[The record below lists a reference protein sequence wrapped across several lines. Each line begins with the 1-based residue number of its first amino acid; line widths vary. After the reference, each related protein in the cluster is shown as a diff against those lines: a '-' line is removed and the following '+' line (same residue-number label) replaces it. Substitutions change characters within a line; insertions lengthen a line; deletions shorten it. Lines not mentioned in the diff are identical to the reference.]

1 MRVTVLTGGT
11 SAERD
16 VALASAVQVI
26 GALRSRG
33 HEVAV
38 VDTARGYIPET
49 DESALLSAT
58 VGTQPPPSSQ
68 LQALERGLL
77 LSGLANLAAVRD
89 ADVLFLAL
97 HGGRGEDGTLQTLLE
112 MVGVPYT
119 GSGRLGSAMA
129 MDKDISKRLFE
140 KAGVPTAPWVM
151 APAARDR
158 VERDFGWPVVVK
170 PSKQGS
176 TVGLT
181 VVKAAGEFED
191 ALILAREYDD
201 EVMIEQFVPGR
212 ELTVG
217 ILEGRAL
224 AIGEIIPRHEIFDY
238 ECKYTPGMSQEIF
251 PADLSHGISKEC
263 ARLGLLAHEA
273 LKLGGYSRV
282 DFRLTP
288 AGDLFCLEVNTLPGM
303 TATSLLPQSAR
314 AVGIEFPELCE
325 RICKVARRG
334 RIENFS

>member
-16 VALASAVQVI
+16 VAIASAVQVVA
-26 GALRSRG
+26 ALRTRG

-38 VDTARGYIPET
+38 VDTARGYIPES
-49 DESALLSAT
+49 DESHLLSAV
-58 VGTQPPPSSQ
+58 VGTKPPSISE
-68 LQALERGLL
+68 LRALERGLL

-97 HGGRGEDGTLQTLLE
+97 HGGRGEDGTIQTLLE

-140 KAGVPTAPWVM
+140 TAGVPTAPWVM
-151 APAARDR
+151 APAA
-158 VERDFGWPVVVK
+158 VSQIERDFGWPVVVK

-176 TVGLT
+176 TVGLS
-181 VVKAAGEFED
+181 VVKRAAEYD
-191 ALILAREYDD
+191 SAVALAQQYDD
-201 EVMIEQFVPGR
+201 EVMIAQFVPGR

-217 ILEGRAL
+217 VLEGRAL
-224 AIGEIIPRHEIFDY
+224 AVGEIIPRHEIFDY

-251 PADLSHGISKEC
+251 PAELPPAVTEEC
-263 ARLGLLAHEA
+263 GRLGLLAHEA

-288 AGDLFCLEVNTLPGM
+288 DGDLVCLEVNTLPGM
-303 TATSLLPQSAR
+303 TATSLLPQAAR

-325 RICKVARRG
+325 RICRVARRG
-334 RIENFS
+334 RVEDLS

>member
-16 VALASAVQVI
+16 VAIASAVQVVA
-26 GALRSRG
+26 ALRARG

-49 DESALLSAT
+49 DEVALLSGT
-58 VGTQPPPSSQ
+58 VGTEPPSIAQ

-77 LSGLANLAAVRD
+77 LSGLANLAVVRD

-97 HGGRGEDGTLQTLLE
+97 HGGRGEDGTIQTLLE

-140 KAGVPTAPWVM
+140 AAGVPTAAWVM
-151 APAARDR
+151 APASQSQ
-158 VERDFGWPVVVK
+158 VERNFGWPVVVK

-181 VVKAAGEFED
+181 VVKSAREYDPAV
-191 ALILAREYDD
+191 ALARQYDD
-201 EVMIEQFVPGR
+201 EVMVEQFIPGR

-217 ILEGRAL
+217 VLAGRAL
-224 AIGEIIPRHEIFDY
+224 PVGEIIPRHEIFDY

-251 PADLSHGISKEC
+251 PADLPEVVAAEC
-263 ARLGLLAHEA
+263 SRLSLLAHEA

-288 AGDLFCLEVNTLPGM
+288 GNELFCLEVNTLPGM
-303 TATSLLPQSAR
+303 AATSLLPQAAR
-314 AVGIEFPELCE
+314 ASGMDFPELCE
-325 RICKVARRG
+325 QICRVARRG
-334 RIENFS
+334 RTEDLS

>member
-16 VALASAVQVI
+16 VALASAVQVV

-33 HEVAV
+33 HDVAV
-38 VDTARGYIPET
+38 VDTARGYIPEP
-49 DESALLSAT
+49 DESALLSGG
-58 VGTQPPPSSQ
+58 VGTEPPSIAQ
-68 LQALERGLL
+68 LHTLERGLL

-129 MDKDISKRLFE
+129 MDKDISKRLFQA
-140 KAGVPTAPWVM
+140 AGVPTAAWVM
-151 APAARDR
+151 APAAR
-158 VERDFGWPVVVK
+158 ERIEREFGWPVVVK

-181 VVKAAGEFED
+181 VVKTPREYEPAVT
-191 ALILAREYDD
+191 LARQYDD

-217 ILEGRAL
+217 VLEGRAL
-224 AIGEIIPRHEIFDY
+224 PVGEIIPRHEVFDY

-251 PADLSHGISKEC
+251 PADLPANVAKEC
-263 ARLGLLAHEA
+263 SRLSLLAHEA

-288 AGDLFCLEVNTLPGM
+288 GGELFCLEVNTLPGM
-303 TATSLLPQSAR
+303 TATSLLPQAALAS
-314 AVGIEFPELCE
+314 GMEFPELCE
-325 RICKVARRG
+325 QICRVARRG
-334 RIENFS
+334 RTQDLS